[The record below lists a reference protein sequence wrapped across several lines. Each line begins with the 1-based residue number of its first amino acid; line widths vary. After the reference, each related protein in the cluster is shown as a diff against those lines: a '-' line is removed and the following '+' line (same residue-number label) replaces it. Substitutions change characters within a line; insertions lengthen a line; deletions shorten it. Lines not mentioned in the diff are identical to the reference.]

1 MRSIKIVLVAILWG
15 GLLHPFTQ
23 AAEPKVLNNLVTEL
37 VNLKS
42 IPAKPA
48 YQEISFTNPREGW
61 VFISGT
67 TRLDI
72 SGQAVENDDI
82 VKISIDDA
90 SKEDAVLNYQF
101 GDATTKET
109 MRFLTAGEH
118 KLRIW
123 FPEKPE
129 SAELGLRNLIIR
141 AVPAM
146 VHCGHDSRALG
157 GYGVYNFRFLEKDVL
172 PNINTIVGDGSLL
185 YQDLQKAWKDRGGQ
199 WYLEQTIPTTA
210 RRWKEADPT
219 LPFPD
224 LPTPLTADSIYDYWT
239 QSLGFTNPYLD
250 GVYGDEFE
258 WKEEIPDFPAYV
270 EALKRI
276 AGERKFKNKKVN
288 GWTYGKEMYT
298 EPAGKELLQAFIA
311 SGAKIAWE
319 YYASEK
325 ATAAAMRER
334 LYGSLRETI
343 QDWEQ
348 NIPGMVKSIVF
359 TIGYL
364 SAPPESLNTNPAVDF
379 KVHLDMQF
387 NYLAN
392 APECLGLYGIM
403 LYKARYADEEYVR
416 WAGRLFRHYGIEGKR
431 NMLSD
436 ELGFKYIPGHITN
449 PDFNDGLKGWTV
461 AEAAPGS
468 VQAGMMTGL
477 SSLLCRF
484 LTPEQGD
491 NYMMTKRSADKPNKV
506 SQEIKNLVP
515 GKLYSAKLFVA
526 DYQDLTKGESVRKKF
541 AVSLDIDN
549 VDMIP
554 GKRLV
559 QEIASRSR
567 VGPFKGKKPPWM
579 THYRLVFRAKDTTAK
594 LTISDWADATA
605 PGGPIGQKILYNF
618 VEVQPYIED

>member
-1 MRSIKIVLVAILWG
+1 MRSIKTVLVAILG
-15 GLLHPFTQ
+15 CVLLHACAQ
-23 AAEPKVLNNLVTEL
+23 ADEPKVLNNLVTEL

-42 IPAKPA
+42 ISAKPA
-48 YQEISFTNPREGW
+48 YQEIAFTNPREGW
-61 VFISGT
+61 IFVSAT
-67 TRLDI
+67 T
-72 SGQAVENDDI
+72 SVKNDDV

-90 SKEDAVLNYQF
+90 GKEDAVLNYRF
-101 GDATTKET
+101 GDADTKET
-109 MRFLTAGEH
+109 MRLLSAGEH

-123 FPEKPE
+123 FPKKPE
-129 SAELGLRNLIIR
+129 STTLDIRDLIVR

-364 SAPPESLNTNPAVDF
+364 SAPPESLNTNPAADF

-436 ELGFKYIPGHITN
+436 ELGFKYIPGHIQN
-449 PDFNDGLKGWTV
+449 PDFNDGLKDWTV

-468 VQAGMMTGL
+468 VQAGTMTGL